1 VAARVIHK
9 NILKTNDDFKKDITS
24 LEKIIHDVG
33 LCTKILKISDKVI
46 TKFLED
52 TIVEDQIVES
62 NTAHNFF
69 SNQVYSVEMLKV
81 IDRKISQEQEEID
94 VIKKTISSL

>member
-1 VAARVIHK
+1 M
-9 NILKTNDDFKKDITS
+9 
-24 LEKIIHDVG
+24 
-33 LCTKILKISDKVI
+33 I